1 MSRGRF
7 AMDLQELQQ
16 LLQSVKLAS
25 LACQAACQSASSVA
39 GTEPHTVPEAR
50 RLEQQLQ
57 RDREPVVSCDDSAD
71 DAFSMPPW
79 PAALAPAG
87 MDTVTDAIR
96 AAMVQ
101 KTILKKPS
109 AAETKPPTALAKP
122 GAKGGKG
129 GKGGKPPTA
138 LAKPGARFSKP
149 VVSFEASRNQFLARA
164 GLKGVGQTHT
174 EKIGKDGK
182 AKAKERAEA
191 WLREKCGD
199 F

>member
-1 MSRGRF
+1 MPV
-7 AMDLQELQQ
+7 A
-16 LLQSVKLAS
+16 VK
-25 LACQAACQSASSVA
+25 
-39 GTEPHTVPEAR
+39 
-50 RLEQQLQ
+50 
-57 RDREPVVSCDDSAD
+57 REPVVICDDSAD
-71 DAFSMPPW
+71 EAVSMPPW
-79 PAALAPAG
+79 PAVLAPASVG
-87 MDTVTDAIR
+87 AKVQGQSVDAVTDAIR

-109 AAETKPPTALAKP
+109 AAETKPLAKP
-122 GAKGGKG
+122 GAKG

-149 VVSFEASRNQFLARA
+149 VVSFEASRNQFLART